1 MTWYIVRRVLQAIP
15 VFFGATLLIYF
26 LVFALPGDPIQALG
40 GDRGLP
46 PAVADALRARYHLDQ
61 PFIVQYFY
69 YIGGIFR
76 GDLGTTFS
84 GQPVSETLARAL
96 PVTFRLAVL
105 AIIIE
110 TIVGISVG
118 LVSGLRKNGIFDT
131 VSLLISLV
139 LISMPIF
146 VLAFIAQFTFA
157 IKLGWA
163 RTTVSGE
170 APLFELILPATVLAL
185 FVVANVI
192 RLTRTSVIEN
202 LDADF
207 VRTATAKGLSRRRV
221 IRVHILRNSLIPVVT
236 LLGTDF
242 GLLIVGATIT
252 EGIFNVPGVGNT
264 LFKAILLSEA
274 PTVVSFV
281 TVFVIIYIVSNLL
294 VDILYAFLDP
304 RIRYGN

>member
-1 MTWYIVRRVLQAIP
+1 MVWYILRRVLQVIP
-15 VFFGATLLIYF
+15 VFLGATLLIYF
-26 LVFALPGDPIQALG
+26 MVFALPGDPIAALG
-40 GDRGLP
+40 GDRGLN
-46 PAVADALRARYHLDQ
+46 PAVADAIRSRYHLDE

-69 YIGGIFR
+69 YLQGIFT
-76 GDLGTTFS
+76 GNLGTTFS
-84 GQPVSETLARAL
+84 GQPVSEILARTL
-96 PVTFRLAVL
+96 PVTFRLAII
-105 AIIIE
+105 AIVIE
-110 TIVGISVG
+110 AVAGILIG
-118 LVSGLRKNGIFDT
+118 LIAGLRKNGAFDT
-131 VSLLISLV
+131 VSLLFSLV

-146 VLAFIAQFTFA
+146 VLAFLAQFVFA

-163 RTTVSGE
+163 RTTVSGA
-170 APLFELILPATVLAL
+170 APFSELILPAFVLAF

-207 VRTATAKGLSRRRV
+207 VRTATAKGLSRPRI
-221 IRVHILRNSLIPVVT
+221 IRVHVLRNSLIPVVT
-236 LLGTDF
+236 LIGTDF
-242 GLLIVGATIT
+242 GLLIVGATVT

-281 TVFVIIYIVSNLL
+281 TVFVIVYLISNLL

-304 RIRYGN
+304 RILYGK

>member
-69 YIGGIFR
+69 YISGIFR
-76 GDLGTTFS
+76 GDLGTSFS
-84 GQPVSETLARAL
+84 GQPVSETIARAL
-96 PVTFRLAVL
+96 PVTFRLAVI
-105 AIIIE
+105 AIVIE
-110 TIVGISVG
+110 AIVGISVG

-146 VLAFIAQFTFA
+146 VLAFLAQFTFA
-157 IKLGWA
+157 IKLDWA
-163 RTTVSGE
+163 RTTVSSQ
-170 APLFELILPATVLAL
+170 APFTELILPAFVLAF

-242 GLLIVGATIT
+242 GLLIVGATVT

-281 TVFVIIYIVSNLL
+281 TVFVIIYIISNLL